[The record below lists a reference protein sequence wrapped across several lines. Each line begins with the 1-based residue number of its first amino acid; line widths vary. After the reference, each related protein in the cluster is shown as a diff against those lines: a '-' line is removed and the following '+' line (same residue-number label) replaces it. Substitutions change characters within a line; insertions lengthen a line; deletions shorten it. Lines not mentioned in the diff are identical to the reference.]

1 MKIKTQDS
9 PRFLKAPSGM
19 CDILPID
26 QHYLQRIE
34 KVISDLAD
42 FYNFNR
48 IDTSV
53 IEQTALFERAVEG
66 EAGDFQKEIYFLK
79 TKSGGSLTLRPEGR
93 LSVARAY
100 LEHNLGRISQPQRL
114 FYQGPVF
121 KNVSRHQKHYR
132 QRLEAGF
139 EIIGGLSDPIYD
151 AQIILLCDRIL
162 QNLKIKDIVLKIN
175 SAGCRI
181 CRPIYKRQLK
191 NYYKRYEKD
200 LCGVCVGHLETD
212 PLKILFCD
220 DKECEKLNS
229 ESPNFLDKLCVTC
242 VDHLKSVL
250 EYLDELEIPYTM
262 ENRLI
267 LDHEFLNRT
276 IFEFCL
282 EKNEGNSA
290 ASPLSL
296 SSGGRYDYLFELL
309 GGRITPAVGVAIG
322 FEPILEVMKAQEVKF
337 PARNSK
343 KVFLIHVGDL
353 AKKKSL
359 KLIEELRVAGVPVY
373 EALGKESMESQLKIA
388 DKQGMKLALIFGQKE
403 IYERSVIIRDLKTGL
418 QETVAFSKMVVEI
431 QKRWRES

>member
-1 MKIKTQDS
+1 MKVKTQDS
-9 PRFLKAPSGM
+9 SRFLKAPSGM
-19 CDILPID
+19 RDILPSD
-26 QHYLQRIE
+26 QHCLQRIE

-53 IEQTALFERAVEG
+53 IEPTALFERAAGG

-79 TKSGGSLTLRPEGR
+79 TKSGGSLNLRPEGR

-100 LEHNLGRISQPQRL
+100 LEHNLGRTSQPQKL

-121 KNVSRHQKHYR
+121 KDVSRRGKRYR
-132 QRLEAGF
+132 QNLEAGF
-139 EIIGGLSDPIYD
+139 EIIGGPSDPIYD

-162 QNLKIKDIVLKIN
+162 QNLKIKDLVLKIN

-200 LCGVCVGHLETD
+200 LCGACIGHLETN
-212 PLKILFCD
+212 PLKVLFCD
-220 DKECEKLNS
+220 DKECEKLNN

-242 VDHLKSVL
+242 VAHLKSVL
-250 EYLDELEIPYTM
+250 EYLDELEIPYTI
-262 ENRLI
+262 ENRLM
-267 LDHEFLNRT
+267 LDHEFSNRT
-276 IFEFCL
+276 IFEFSL
-282 EKNEGNSA
+282 EKNEGNPA

-309 GGRITPAVGVAIG
+309 GGRITPAVGAALS
-322 FEPILEVMKAQEVKF
+322 FEPILEVMKVQEVKLSM
-337 PARNSK
+337 RNSK
-343 KVFLIHVGDL
+343 KVFLIHVGDF

-359 KLIEELRVAGVPVY
+359 KLIEQLRVAGVPVY

-403 IYERSVIIRDLKTGL
+403 IYEGSVIIRDLKTGL
-418 QETVAFSKMVVEI
+418 QETVVFSKMVAEI
-431 QKRWRES
+431 QKRSR